1 MVKNLEFWRPHLE
14 GTSHLGTP
22 KFGQILSFFYI
33 YLPQKFHVSS
43 LKRKKVWILEGLV
56 WGNPPFLLG

>member
-1 MVKNLEFWRPHLE
+1 MYMVKNLEFWRPHLE

-43 LKRKKVWILEGLV
+43 LKRKKV
-56 WGNPPFLLG
+56 